1 MRQHDAS
8 ELAFRN
14 GYEACLRDMH
24 SRPKVGNTIT
34 FFDTVDELLYL
45 TGLPTRAALW
55 DAGFNLDDWDFGFV
69 SETPWTDGEGWWNGN
84 SSYYEHWMIQHM
96 EDPDNYGHTKHNG
109 KHYYLVYHS

>member
-1 MRQHDAS
+1 MKQHDAS

-34 FFDTVDELLYL
+34 FFETEDELLYL
-45 TGLPTRAALW
+45 TGLPTRDALW

-69 SETPWTDGEGWWNGN
+69 SDTPWRDREGWWNGN

-96 EDPDNYGHTKHNG
+96 EDHCEHTKHNG
-109 KHYYLVYHS
+109 KHYYIVYHS